1 MSSPALNLFIV
12 DDNPLMVTGL
22 TAFLDNKF
30 GDTLKITSFSSGEA
44 ALEKI
49 DRSTNIIVLD
59 YFLDTL
65 KKDAANGMEILQ
77 TIKKRYPAVHIIM
90 LSSQERYG
98 VAMQTIQKGAEQYI
112 IKDET
117 AFEKIA
123 AMINEFI

>member
-1 MSSPALNLFIV
+1 MSSPALNLFII

-30 GDTLKITSFSSGEA
+30 GDTLNITSFSSGEA

-65 KKDAANGMEILQ
+65 KKDAANGMENI
-77 TIKKRYPAVHIIM
+77 ANH
-90 LSSQERYG
+90 QEALPCCAYHYVVESG
-98 VAMQTIQKGAEQYI
+98 ALWCCHANHSKGS
-112 IKDET
+112 
-117 AFEKIA
+117 
-123 AMINEFI
+123 